1 MRNLVVIVVLL
12 MAMQSLA
19 FAATGHKAKLTTTVE
34 FGEEM
39 LAMMEAM
46 AAMGGGEA
54 GAVME
59 GLEPVVVHQTV
70 YWSEAGMRMD
80 TLAEGGVEATVIY
93 DYANGVMYQFT
104 SADRVATM
112 MDLGSMAGAGEGLG
126 MFFAGEMGAFA
137 DFDSAIAQMQSE
149 EHMVVNKLA
158 DKTISGL
165 LCQGFSFSM
174 DMEALMAESEGSGA
188 GGEAGMAM
196 GMLGGMGEMGGE
208 VWIHEGL
215 GFPVSYVFT
224 VMGSTTSMSL
234 SDVEDWTVDAAML
247 AVPEGY
253 EIKEFEMPDF
263 SDMGMPDF
271 GDMEM
276 PEGHAIPEGA

>member
-1 MRNLVVIVVLL
+1 MRNLVVIVVILV
-12 MAMQSLA
+12 AIQGLA
-19 FAATGHKAKLTTTVE
+19 YAATGHKAQLTTTVE

-39 LAMMEAM
+39 KAMMETV
-46 AAMGGGEA
+46 AAMGGQE
-54 GAVME
+54 GAAAIE
-59 GLEPVVVHQTV
+59 GMEPVVVHQTV

-80 TLAEGGVEATVIY
+80 TIAEGGVEATVIY
-93 DYANGVMYQFT
+93 DYTNGVMYQFN

-112 MDLGSMAGAGEGLG
+112 MDIGSMAGAGGGLG
-126 MFFAGEMGAFA
+126 MFDAGEMGLFA
-137 DFDSAIAQMQSE
+137 DLDSAIAQMQNE
-149 EHMVVNKLA
+149 EHLVVNKLA

-165 LCQGFSFSM
+165 LCQGISFTM
-174 DMEALMAESEGSGA
+174 DMEALMAESADSGD
-188 GGEAGMAM
+188 AGMAM

-234 SDVEDWTVDAAML
+234 SDVEDWTVDPALL

-263 SDMGMPDF
+263 
-271 GDMEM
+271 GDWEI